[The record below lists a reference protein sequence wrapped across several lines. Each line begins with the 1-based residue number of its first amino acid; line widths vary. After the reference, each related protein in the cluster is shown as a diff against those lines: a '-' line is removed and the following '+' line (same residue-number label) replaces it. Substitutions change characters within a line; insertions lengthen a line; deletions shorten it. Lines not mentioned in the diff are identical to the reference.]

1 MSFATGGA
9 EGFSSRHRRTRASL
23 NARPRRPRRARP
35 PADARSRSAASAASR
50 STPPPVLERA
60 SRTAQRSER
69 NDTRQK
75 ILLHLFVTENPLI
88 NSPKNILKVG
98 RDFFVLFRAFNKINT
113 TRTFEA
119 RRARGSL
126 SLPPSPVSAEWEQ
139 AGAHV
144 PRAQVETRGHEIP
157 RAFLAGERGRVV
169 FRRRPL
175 GKNLP
180 QRWRT
185 NTTRSRPRGR
195 RRGTAGSS
203 VGFGRLR
210 SAGSSAPI
218 ATAGRWRTR
227 AAGSSAPTGTAGR
240 WRTSGWRDHPLEPR
254 SRLGASPGGRRLRE
268 PFRVAAFRRAAR
280 LRDGRRAVRV
290 EHEHAVVGS

>member
-1 MSFATGGA
+1 MRKISRVAT
-9 EGFSSRHRRTRASL
+9 FRPFPPQTVKVHHRCCLSL
-23 NARPRRPRRARP
+23 
-35 PADARSRSAASAASR
+35 S
-50 STPPPVLERA
+50 
-60 SRTAQRSER
+60 
-69 NDTRQK
+69 
-75 ILLHLFVTENPLI
+75 
-88 NSPKNILKVG
+88 
-98 RDFFVLFRAFNKINT
+98 NKINT

-119 RRARGSL
+119 RRARKSL

-169 FRRRPL
+169 FRHRPL

-180 QRWRT
+180 RRWRT

-195 RRGTAGSS
+195 RRRTAGSS

-210 SAGSSAPI
+210 SAASSAPN

-227 AAGSSAPTGTAGR
+227 AAGSSAPT
-240 WRTSGWRDHPLEPR
+240 RTRGWRARPLEPR
-254 SRLGASPGGRRLRE
+254 SRFGASSGGRRLRE
-268 PFRVAAFRRAAR
+268 PFRVAALTGTGGRWITRGWRARPLEPRSRFGASSGGWRLREPFRVAASRRAAR

>member
-1 MSFATGGA
+1 MYS
-9 EGFSSRHRRTRASL
+9 TRSTRL
-23 NARPRRPRRARP
+23 
-35 PADARSRSAASAASR
+35 ARS
-50 STPPPVLERA
+50 
-60 SRTAQRSER
+60 
-69 NDTRQK
+69 
-75 ILLHLFVTENPLI
+75 
-88 NSPKNILKVG
+88 
-98 RDFFVLFRAFNKINT
+98 
-113 TRTFEA
+113 EA

-139 AGAHV
+139 TGAHV
-144 PRAQVETRGHEIP
+144 PRAQVETRSHEIP

-175 GKNLP
+175 RKNLP
-180 QRWRT
+180 RRWRT

-203 VGFGRLR
+203 VGFGRLQ

-227 AAGSSAPTGTAGR
+227 AAGSSAPTGTDGR
-240 WRTSGWRDHPLEPR
+240 WRRSGWRDRPSTR
-254 SRLGASPGGRRLRE
+254 ATIARRFSGGEEGRCLRE

>member
-75 ILLHLFVTENPLI
+75 HLVHLFVTENPLI
-88 NSPKNILKVG
+88 EKYPEG
-98 RDFFVLFRAFNKINT
+98 RSRLFCPFPRAKRRNVS
-113 TRTFEA
+113 TRSTRLARSEA

-139 AGAHV
+139 TGAHV
-144 PRAQVETRGHEIP
+144 PRAQVETRSHEIP
-157 RAFLAGERGRVV
+157 RAFLAGERGRVG

-175 GKNLP
+175 RKNLP
-180 QRWRT
+180 RRWRT

-203 VGFGRLR
+203 VGFGRLQ

-227 AAGSSAPTGTAGR
+227 
-240 WRTSGWRDHPLEPR
+240 GWRDRPSTRATIAAFTEKR
-254 SRLGASPGGRRLRE
+254 FSGGRRLRE